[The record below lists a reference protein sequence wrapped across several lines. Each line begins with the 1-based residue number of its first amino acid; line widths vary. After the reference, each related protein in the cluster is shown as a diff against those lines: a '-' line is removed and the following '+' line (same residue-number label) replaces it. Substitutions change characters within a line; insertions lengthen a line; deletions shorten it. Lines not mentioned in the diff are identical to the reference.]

1 MIIDCHT
8 HLFVK
13 EFQNESAVSP
23 TWDPSRDKSEKVE
36 EAAKAY
42 TDSESELL
50 DPDGSEHIKRMDE
63 AGIDKS
69 VILHLDYGLLFG
81 EGDMSIEA
89 QNKYVSDVVGNYPD
103 RLIWFC
109 GIDPRRSNS
118 LELLDTCVNEWGAS
132 GIKMYPTT
140 GFLPADKAAYPF
152 YERAAEWKIPVMFH
166 MGPEDPP
173 FHNEGNA
180 HPATLLK
187 VLVDFPELTVISAH
201 LAFDYWRDLIA
212 LGKVTDNI
220 LCDFSAWQDIA
231 KVRYPTFCHVLR
243 MFLDEFGADRVMFGT
258 DAPILEESV
267 SSREWVEMIRNLP
280 RDATTERSFTEDEIE
295 ALFSGNA
302 CRMLDL
308 APGE

>member
-23 TWDPSRDKSEKVE
+23 TWDPGRDNSTESGGAEVKRQ
-36 EAAKAY
+36 
-42 TDSESELL
+42 TDAEFL
-50 DPDGSEHIKRMDE
+50 DPDGSEHIRRMDE

-69 VILHLDYGLLFG
+69 IILHLDYGLLFG
-81 EGDMSIEA
+81 EGEMSIEQ
-89 QNKYVSDVVGNYPD
+89 QNRYVSEVVENNPD

-109 GIDPRRSNS
+109 GIDPRRNNAV
-118 LELLDTCVNEWGAS
+118 ELLEKCVTQWGAM

-140 GFLPADKAAYPF
+140 GFLPADKKAYPF
-152 YERAAEWKIPVMFH
+152 YERAAAWKVPVMFH
-166 MGPEDPP
+166 MGPESPP

-187 VLVDFPELTVISAH
+187 VLVDFPELIVIAAH

-212 LGKVTDNI
+212 LGKVRENI
-220 LCDFSAWQDIA
+220 LSDFSAWQDIA
-231 KVRYPTFCHVLR
+231 RVRYPAFCHVLR
-243 MFLDEFGADRVMFGT
+243 MFLDEFGGDRVMFGT

-280 RDATTERSFTEDEIE
+280 RQAPPDSSFSEDEIE
-295 ALFSGNA
+295 ALLGGNA
-302 CRMLDL
+302 QRLLDSI
-308 APGE
+308 PGS